1 MADSIIGIK
10 ELHRNLKRVADA
22 AVKGKSFTVVR
33 DSKPVFKIEPIGV
46 SGTKSKRTG
55 TLDDFLERASFHS
68 NDPLLSQHIDEVVYG
83 DNR

>member
-55 TLDDFLERASFHS
+55 TLDDFLESKIPFFS
-68 NDPLLSQHIDEVVYG
+68 TIKTPLIV
-83 DNR
+83 NIA

>member
-33 DSKPVFKIEPIGV
+33 DSRPVFRIEPV
-46 SGTKSKRTG
+46 EVLETKTRTI
-55 TLDDFLERASFHS
+55 DDFLALKFRGDA
-68 NDPLLSQHIDEVVYG
+68 DLSTRVDEIAYA
-83 DNR
+83 DRR

>member
-33 DSKPVFKIEPIGV
+33 DSKPVFRIEPVGV
-46 SGTKSKRTG
+46 EPRGGGTMREILKR
-55 TLDDFLERASFHS
+55 LEFSDKDR
-68 NDPLLSQHIDEVVYG
+68 NLSRNIDKIVYG
-83 DNR
+83 SNR